1 MQMSLTEKLKAIDP
15 EHFERVATKLASEHN
30 YSDHDLATKCAVRRQ
45 KYPIYNLICKKIE
58 NDGKPLLEETLLHAM
73 GLELMLRTLIAI
85 GEEVSSKE
93 CS

>member
-1 MQMSLTEKLKAIDP
+1 MVHLNYRLFARRRNPSSALPVNFSSATEKVFFDMVK
-15 EHFERVATKLASEHN
+15 F
-30 YSDHDLATKCAVRRQ
+30 
-45 KYPIYNLICKKIE
+45 ICKKIE

-85 GEEVSSKE
+85 GEEMSSKE